1 MMLDIRGKLQLAKI
15 PDDAKPSLEL
25 MKTMFVS
32 ILEVCLVELD
42 NQREPD
48 CGITEKQTGIGAEA
62 NDLVG
67 SPGLLKG
74 MYYESVCFARDY

>member
-1 MMLDIRGKLQLAKI
+1 MFDRTGQSEGTGRGI
-15 PDDAKPSLEL
+15 
-25 MKTMFVS
+25 
-32 ILEVCLVELD
+32 I
-42 NQREPD
+42 